1 MLAFVELKNM
11 DPIYIDY
18 IELSVT
24 NCYQLLLLLPIII
37 AVTNS
42 I

>member
-18 IELSVT
+18 IESSVT